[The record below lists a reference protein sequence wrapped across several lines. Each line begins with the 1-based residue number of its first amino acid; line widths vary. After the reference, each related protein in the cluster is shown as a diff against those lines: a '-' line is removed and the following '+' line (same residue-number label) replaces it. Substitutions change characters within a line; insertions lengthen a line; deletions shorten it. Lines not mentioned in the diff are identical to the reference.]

1 MKTYKMVTISQ
12 ERYDRMVESYDKVLK
27 ELEELR
33 KELEQ
38 FKKGG
43 AC

>member
-1 MKTYKMVTISQ
+1 MKTYKMVTIPQ
-12 ERYDRMVESYDKVLK
+12 ERYDRMVESYDK